1 MKTLKET
8 LRQAEETYGKWEY
21 KKNLSIGLA
30 FLGLPG
36 WIAMATQAAEA
47 ASLKQAYDNLMAT
60 VNKLRESN
68 ASLANLITAVHQV
81 CTQCDDIDNKM
92 EAAIKAMTELGALF
106 SAMGT
111 CYDSIGVNLNGMA
124 TGVSADSA
132 ANRRN
137 YINKQMGNAISKLSD
152 VRPLPPFISLR
163 TRLTAEK

>member
-1 MKTLKET
+1 MKTLQET

-21 KKNLSIGLA
+21 KKNLSIGLV

-47 ASLKQAYDNLMAT
+47 ASLRTAYDNLMT
-60 VNKLRESN
+60 RVNQLRDSN
-68 ASLANLITAVHQV
+68 ASLANLITAVNQV

-106 SAMGT
+106 SAMGK

-124 TGVSADSA
+124 TGVSSESA
-132 ANRRN
+132 ASRRT
-137 YINKQMGNAISKLSD
+137 YINKQMGLAIVKLSD
-152 VRPLPPFISLR
+152 VRLLPPF
-163 TRLTAEK
+163 